1 MEITTK
7 SARETFNLGQKTG
20 DYLIASGRGERI
32 LRLTGDLG
40 SGKTTFIQGLAKS
53 IGISGIIP
61 SPTFIIVRQ
70 YKISRKNYSLFYHVD
85 LYRLEK
91 NVNIE
96 GLGLTEIFSD
106 PACLIAIEWAEKLK
120 KKIAENQITISFS
133 IQNEN
138 IRIINLNSVPL
149 SNYLQSYVNKF

>member
-1 MEITTK
+1 M
-7 SARETFNLGQKTG
+7 GQKTG